1 MAERDNNIASFISL
15 ALKDLIDEDTDD
27 EMVSRKR
34 SRKRA
39 TNTTFLAATLIGTQ
53 AILYVFVIC
62 LV

>member
-1 MAERDNNIASFISL
+1 MAESDNNIASFISL
-15 ALKDLIDEDTDD
+15 ALQDLIDEDIDD

-39 TNTTFLAATLIGTQ
+39 TNTTFLTGTLIGTQ